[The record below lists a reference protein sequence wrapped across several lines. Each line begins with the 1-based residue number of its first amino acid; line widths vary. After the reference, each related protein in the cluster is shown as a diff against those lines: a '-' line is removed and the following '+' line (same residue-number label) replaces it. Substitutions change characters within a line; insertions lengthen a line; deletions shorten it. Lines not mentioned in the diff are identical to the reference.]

1 MSPNIILIAALA
13 IPLAVLTL
21 LRVNAAMVFLSLC
34 LGDVL
39 VAHVAQDQDSLIS
52 FLAPHT
58 GSVSAATIQ
67 LIILLLPAVIT
78 SVIMLLSVHGKVR
91 VIANILPAAG
101 VAFLGVLLVVP
112 LLTPGLRYS
121 IEGGALWQQL
131 ARAQALIIGISAFMS
146 MIFLWAHRR
155 HAKKL
160 GDR

>member
-21 LRVNAAMVFLSLC
+21 LRINAAMVFLSLC

-52 FLAPHT
+52 FLTPHT

-121 IEGGALWQQL
+121 IQGEALWQQL

-146 MIFLWAHRR
+146 MVFLWAHRR
-155 HAKKL
+155 HTKKL